1 MICSQAAPITLSTR
15 TSVSDGKKPNLES
28 ANGISADGS
37 IIVGIGINPDENTEA
52 WLADLSIPLP
62 PALWMG
68 ILLSIS
74 DATTS
79 STSTG
84 YSLPSLILIRTIPIW
99 NKEREGR
106 KKPDCLVR
114 ATNWRIEMIN
124 TIPLPQ
130 TPHSQ
135 GHSTCPRG
143 VKFPFS
149 GTPKGMSA
157 RSEVDNAAKPHV
169 KC

>member
-1 MICSQAAPITLSTR
+1 MICSEPAPIILSTQ

-37 IIVGIGINPDENTEA
+37 IIVGVGINPDGNTEA

-74 DATTS
+74 DSTTS
-79 STSTG
+79 PTSTG
-84 YSLPSLILIRTIPIW
+84 YSLHSLILIRKIPIW
-99 NKEREGR
+99 NNERKGR
-106 KKPDCLVR
+106 QKPDCLVR
-114 ATNWRIEMIN
+114 ATNCRIEMIN

-130 TPHSQ
+130 TSHSR
-135 GHSTCPRG
+135 GHSTCPRV

-149 GTPKGMSA
+149 GTPKGMST
-157 RSEVDNAAKPHV
+157 RSEVDKAATPHV